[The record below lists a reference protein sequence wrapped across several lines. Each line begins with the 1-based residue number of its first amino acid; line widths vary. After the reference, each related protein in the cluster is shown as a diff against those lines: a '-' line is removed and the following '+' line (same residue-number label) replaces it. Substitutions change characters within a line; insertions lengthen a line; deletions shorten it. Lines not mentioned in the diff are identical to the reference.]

1 MKFTFN
7 QGEYQL
13 LERQWPVYCAHEA
26 AVNPHE
32 CHCSYIIV

>member
-13 LERQWPVYCAHEA
+13 LERQWPIYCAHE